1 MPQYYIK
8 DNANAIEPLW
18 DEFWVSMHKQDLKP
32 ERDRLNEE
40 HPAPQGVRLKR
51 FTIGEMK

>member
-1 MPQYYIK
+1 MPKYYIK

-18 DEFWVSMHKQDLKP
+18 DEFWVSLHKQDLKP